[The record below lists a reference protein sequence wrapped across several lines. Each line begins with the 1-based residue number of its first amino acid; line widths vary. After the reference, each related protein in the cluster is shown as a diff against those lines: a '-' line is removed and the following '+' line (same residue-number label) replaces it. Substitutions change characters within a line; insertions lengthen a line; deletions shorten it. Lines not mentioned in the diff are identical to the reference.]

1 MSDNPCDTLQST
13 PGAAKPRRSIL
24 ARVLKW
30 TLVSLGIIVATLTL
44 LLALLEFVAKFV
56 SFGYGPTESTEL
68 VRFNFIDRTYA
79 VQRNYQPSFFFK
91 DDAHNLGS
99 FSVSALLPDFAPYS
113 RARRD
118 EWFALGKGAPHVSI
132 LLRSSWKSMRP
143 DELVRLRLK
152 YAVGPNGQPGPAG
165 LRRYDMREGSPTF
178 FDIVYVPE
186 RRGDVILI
194 GCTIHE
200 GEMTGCWME
209 ATYDYAANLEI
220 VFNSHFLPDW
230 RQIMDGT
237 RRLLK
242 KFQTQA
248 H

>member
-1 MSDNPCDTLQST
+1 MSATT
-13 PGAAKPRRSIL
+13 PEKLPMRRRFLRIL
-24 ARVLKW
+24 TWVLASVA
-30 TLVSLGIIVATLTL
+30 LFVATLTL

-99 FSVSALLPDFAPYS
+99 FSVRALLPDFAPYS
-113 RARRD
+113 KARHE
-118 EWFALGKGAPHVSI
+118 EWFALGRSAPHMEI
-132 LLRSSWKSMRP
+132 LLSESAGTMRP
-143 DELVRLRLK
+143 DEWVRLRLK
-152 YAVGPNGQPGPAG
+152 YAVDPNGQPGPAG
-165 LRRYDMREGSPTF
+165 LRRYDMRKGSPTF

-186 RRGDVILI
+186 KPGDVILI
-194 GCTIHE
+194 GCTIHD
-200 GEMTGCWME
+200 GEMTGCWMD
-209 ATYDYAANLEI
+209 ATYDDAANLKI

-242 KFQTQA
+242 TFQTQA